1 MRVFSQPGSADH
13 RLSVVTTPLRVK
25 KKKKALSKHPDAD
38 FARYYLGC
46 VKVRVPHRHKGGSFQ
61 GVKRNILSAR
71 QNPRMVEEY
80 LQKELTQGNIATRSI
95 PFVIYAICAGQL
107 IRLHPKETPPRKV
120 VVDHGFVPPRKW

>member
-1 MRVFSQPGSADH
+1 M
-13 RLSVVTTPLRVK
+13 LN
-25 KKKKALSKHPDAD
+25 

-80 LQKELTQGNIATRSI
+80 LQKELTQGNILG
-95 PFVIYAICAGQL
+95 PFHLSSMPSVQ
-107 IRLHPKETPPRKV
+107 V
-120 VVDHGFVPPRKW
+120 N